1 MVPGILAPELTD
13 RPMITVRDIKFG
25 PKTVTSPWWLGGDP
39 FGTAFFNALSVTFPQ
54 GERFFMES
62 VRRFKAELPEK
73 LAAEA
78 GAFITQEAMHTREH
92 VAFNRLVREQGH
104 DVEAV
109 EARTRRRLAIAR
121 ARAPRVQLAVTMAL
135 EHFTAIL
142 AHALLARPG
151 HLDGASAEAQA
162 LWRWHAIEEIE
173 HKAVA
178 FDTYMAVDR
187 KTPALLRWLR
197 RSIVML
203 VSTIILIDV
212 VGSNMR
218 DLLAQDGIKGWRA
231 FRETVRYVFVR
242 PGIARQVAGL
252 YLSYFRPGFHP
263 WAHDDRALVEDAEH
277 ALRTLHPEAAFG

>member
-1 MVPGILAPELTD
+1 MVPGNVASDLKD
-13 RPMITVRDIKFG
+13 RPEITVRDIRFG
-25 PKTVTSPWWLGGDP
+25 AGAVSSAHWLGEDP
-39 FGTAFFNALSVTFPQ
+39 FATAFFNALSVTFPQ
-54 GERFFMES
+54 GERFFMDS
-62 VRRFKAELPEK
+62 VRRFKAGLPPK

-78 GAFITQEAMHTREH
+78 AAFVTQEAMHTREH
-92 VAFNRLVREQGH
+92 VAFNKLVAEQGY
-104 DVEAV
+104 DVEAL

-121 ARAPRVQLAVTMAL
+121 AREPRVQLAVTMAL

-142 AHALLARPG
+142 AHALLARPA
-151 HLDGASAEAQA
+151 HLEGAGAEAQA

-187 KTPALLRWLR
+187 KTFAPLRWLR
-197 RSIVML
+197 RSLVML
-203 VSTIILIDV
+203 VSTIILIDA

-231 FRETVRYVFVR
+231 FSGTMRYVFVK

-252 YLSYFRPGFHP
+252 YFSYFRPGFHP
-263 WAHDDRALVEDAEH
+263 WAHDDRALIQDAER
-277 ALRTLHPEAAFG
+277 ALRTLHPEAAYG